1 MEEWG
6 RPASVLKT
14 CLPAVVCEGGAG
26 SVKGTGRL
34 GDGEILKIVDWEPF
48 CEQSEQ
54 NVSRAGLS
62 EGLRERVIA
71 DLAKYNFITRLK
83 AN

>member
-1 MEEWG
+1 MQ
-6 RPASVLKT
+6 R
-14 CLPAVVCEGGAG
+14 
-26 SVKGTGRL
+26 R
-34 GDGEILKIVDWEPF
+34 GDWEKIVDWEPF

-71 DLAKYNFITRLK
+71 DFGLLITRTRI
-83 AN
+83 AHAPAAREVFTHYVRSNVEDF